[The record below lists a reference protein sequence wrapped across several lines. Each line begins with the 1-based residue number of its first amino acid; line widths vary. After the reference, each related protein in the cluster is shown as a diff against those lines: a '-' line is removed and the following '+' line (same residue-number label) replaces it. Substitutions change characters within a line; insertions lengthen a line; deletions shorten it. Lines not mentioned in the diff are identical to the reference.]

1 MRLQGAALLLV
12 GHTEGP
18 LTSIT
23 QLQYVWK
30 QAVGGILPKCC
41 CENFL
46 ASRIDFTARGQHNLL
61 RVQALFFFS
70 ECRAMNLF
78 AAACK
83 LSTASSP
90 EFQHVSAATTISETR
105 TNGQSCLDN
114 LQLRSEV
121 STSSGHPIPLKQV
134 DRSQRHELSFLQTK
148 SGPSF
153 WESRCRNL
161 VAHAKVSSR
170 QLKFAGWS

>member
-1 MRLQGAALLLV
+1 MQHFFLWATQKALSHPSPNFSMSGNKQWVASCPNVAARTFWQA
-12 GHTEGP
+12 G
-18 LTSIT
+18 SIS
-23 QLQYVWK
+23 QL
-30 QAVGGILPKCC
+30 
-41 CENFL
+41 E
-46 ASRIDFTARGQHNLL
+46 ASTTFCAFRR
-61 RVQALFFFS
+61 FFFS